1 MEEESEEEEE
11 NYNQTEQKPK
21 DHFVTNPEE
30 MRALAEQRRLSRRG
44 NYRPGPTPSQ
54 RNVVGNSHS
63 LIFVVQIFNWNVV
76 LNEGGP
82 RGQGQE
88 KETIV
93 ARRHK
98 TENKTRGANH
108 NRRYM
113 ADRKRREF

>member
-1 MEEESEEEEE
+1 VAITDPALHLRSETLLVIER
-11 NYNQTEQKPK
+11 KL
-21 DHFVTNPEE
+21 F
-30 MRALAEQRRLSRRG
+30 S
-44 NYRPGPTPSQ
+44 
-54 RNVVGNSHS
+54 VVK
-63 LIFVVQIFNWNVV
+63 IFFKFEFGCD
-76 LNEGGP
+76 LGGP

>member
-1 MEEESEEEEE
+1 MEDESEEEEE
-11 NYNQTEQKPK
+11 NVEQIEEKPK

-44 NYRPGPTPSQ
+44 FRPGPQPSQ
-54 RNVVGNSHS
+54 RNVVGKFEKTFALYLTYSC
-63 LIFVVQIFNWNVV
+63 IITIVV
-76 LNEGGP
+76 GGP

-88 KETIV
+88 KETIQ

-113 ADRKRREF
+113 ADRKRREI